1 MTWIWKW
8 LCHTYRPLFF
18 QMTSFL
24 LPFIPRNLSGSRS
37 DDVPLLCS
45 ISSMAPLGLGQ
56 HLNSLTMALGSDIC
70 PPFQTSVLPFAHLNS
85 ISYPYRSTCS
95 YWNTIGLCQYLAL
108 YTYFFFSFKSKSLVD
123 HSLIPS
129 LSSLNVPSIQKS
141 LWLYIYYRSDQAML
155 EVSLYLIYSY
165 PVFLFKGV
173 YRKDTIK
180 MEP

>member
-1 MTWIWKW
+1 M
-8 LCHTYRPLFF
+8 
-18 QMTSFL
+18 
-24 LPFIPRNLSGSRS
+24 
-37 DDVPLLCS
+37 
-45 ISSMAPLGLGQ
+45 Q
-56 HLNSLTMALGSDIC
+56 HLFHGSSWSWTTSKFSNHGIRVRYLSTFPDFSSAIC
-70 PPFQTSVLPFAHLNS
+70 PPQFYLLPIQKYLQLLKHYRFVS
-85 ISYPYRSTCS
+85 ISGPLH
-95 YWNTIGLCQYLAL
+95 I
-108 YTYFFFSFKSKSLVD
+108 FFFSFKSKSLVD